1 MAGFHISLL
10 TCTSYEQK
18 VHWQHDGY
26 PHPSTFSL
34 TPSSLSWKPERGGT
48 KKQSNR
54 REPWPFKHQQGSE
67 GSFHPHHQPKL
78 AYEDPAIAIQVPA
91 VTTPRQASPCTSHRS
106 RPTSAMT
113 AGHIPSP
120 HQSIL
125 MLSRLN
131 CHLFLNSAFTQ
142 NERTP
147 FEKLPEKYFRPGE
160 FFPFVCVFKSIELL
174 VMILSSSKYHCF
186 MPLSLHGFRSL
197 L

>member
-1 MAGFHISLL
+1 MVDFPFKNGRLPHISTYMHFIRTESSLATWRL
-10 TCTSYEQK
+10 SPPFYFLSY
-18 VHWQHDGY
+18 
-26 PHPSTFSL
+26 P
-34 TPSSLSWKPERGGT
+34 PSSLSWKPERGGT

-160 FFPFVCVFKSIELL
+160 FFPFVCVC
-174 VMILSSSKYHCF
+174 V
-186 MPLSLHGFRSL
+186 
-197 L
+197 